1 MSVVQKQKDLLEEA
15 AVIAETQ
22 QQVGCDKWIQT
33 EIAKK
38 IRALK

>member
-1 MSVVQKQKDLLEEA
+1 MSVVQKRKDLLEKA